1 MVVVVVIAVCQFL
14 LSLLCL
20 VLLVSFCFCFSPF
33 ADNLVCIRRTPKA
46 VVVVFLFLFRQLML
60 LLTDCF
66 IHYYTDFYLDLLLI
80 NMISYRSLDLVIY
93 SFTSSVYLVICS
105 CSQLVIDLF
114 IYTKSSLR
122 HLLYIYIYMHRYNY
136 HYSHSI
142 TSHPY
147 LYPHR
152 RVCECHFQFFS
163 P

>member
-1 MVVVVVIAVCQFL
+1 MVVVIAVCQFLL

-46 VVVVFLFLFRQLML
+46 VVVVFLLLFRQFML
-60 LLTDCF
+60 FLTDCF

-114 IYTKSSLR
+114 IYTKITLR
-122 HLLYIYIYMHRYNY
+122 HLIYI
-136 HYSHSI
+136 
-142 TSHPY
+142 
-147 LYPHR
+147 
-152 RVCECHFQFFS
+152 
-163 P
+163 